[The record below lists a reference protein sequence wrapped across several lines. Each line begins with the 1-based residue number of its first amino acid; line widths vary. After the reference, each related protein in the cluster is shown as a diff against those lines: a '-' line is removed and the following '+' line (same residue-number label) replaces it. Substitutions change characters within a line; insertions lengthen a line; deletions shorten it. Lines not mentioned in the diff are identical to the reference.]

1 MHDTDVPYECV
12 PAALLALLHQIAAPR
27 STSPSAREARTL
39 LGGDL
44 SATGGGP
51 SRPGGRAAHSAAEL
65 RAARGWLLREED
77 CSGGTPASKVPL
89 RLLHCRLRAA
99 GISTVL
105 LRCGHVDSTSTFE
118 IFRIGAPAAQV
129 ERHALLVL
137 QPERSHLVTV
147 SWPPSEGSPVEDV
160 ARDASQL
167 SVVGDDHPLLRLR
180 AGGDGPTD
188 ASVPSFCASVGIGS
202 CDDDAGGD
210 GRTDASVPSF
220 CASVIGSC
228 DDDGL
233 LHGDEC
239 TATLAWIDFEIQG
252 QWQHGLPDGHV
263 AVRPKAG
270 GFSIHLDTERPRS
283 ASYGEAPTRVAVG
296 FLWPR
301 PDVAHG
307 GRRTI
312 TFVSSEAAEICRT
325 YEVKCL
331 EEDRHLLRLEC
342 VDQEL
347 DRGPHLA

>member
-1 MHDTDVPYECV
+1 MGWNVSRRRQ
-12 PAALLALLHQIAAPR
+12 L
-27 STSPSAREARTL
+27 EA
-39 LGGDL
+39 GGDANTL
-44 SATGGGP
+44 AFV
-51 SRPGGRAAHSAAEL
+51 RAAHSAAEL

-180 AGGDGPTD
+180 AGGDG
-188 ASVPSFCASVGIGS
+188 
-202 CDDDAGGD
+202 
-210 GRTDASVPSF
+210 RTGALVPSF

-228 DDDGL
+228 DDDSL

-239 TATLAWIDFEIQG
+239 TATLAWLDFEIQG

>member
-12 PAALLALLHQIAAPR
+12 PAAVLALLHQIAAPQ
-27 STSPSAREARTL
+27 STSPSARAARTL

-51 SRPGGRAAHSAAEL
+51 SCPGGRAAHSAAEL

-99 GISTVL
+99 GISTIL
-105 LRCGHVDSTSTFE
+105 LRCGHVDSTLTFE

-202 CDDDAGGD
+202 CN
-210 GRTDASVPSF
+210 
-220 CASVIGSC
+220 
-228 DDDGL
+228 DDGL

-239 TATLAWIDFEIQG
+239 TAALALILFETAD
-252 QWQHGLPDGHV
+252 P
-263 AVRPKAG
+263 
-270 GFSIHLDTERPRS
+270 LDTS
-283 ASYGEAPTRVAVG
+283 LLVGDASNNLRDGSRHP
-296 FLWPR
+296 LP
-301 PDVAHG
+301 PHDVASVCTLLWDVPTSMKPKDKLAFSCVNSSNYG
-307 GRRTI
+307 ATVQQRREIVSRLRAASQLAPMLEMLVPVCDPWVYSAPWSTSRGYFEHLS
-312 TFVSSEAAEICRT
+312 TFDCVGVE
-325 YEVKCL
+325 
-331 EEDRHLLRLEC
+331 LR
-342 VDQEL
+342 
-347 DRGPHLA
+347 RRA